1 MSRRYSK
8 GDLHIGFCIPQKNL
22 KELIEVL
29 KILEKMGAKQD
40 GGGTNEL
47 NQCFLFYVKDT
58 KNNMDKIKK
67 LKDKYKKIIIV
78 SVDKAE
84 I

>member
-1 MSRRYSK
+1 
-8 GDLHIGFCIPQKNL
+8 
-22 KELIEVL
+22 
-29 KILEKMGAKQD
+29 MGAKQD

-67 LKDKYKKIIIV
+67 LKDKYKKIIVV
-78 SVDKAE
+78 SVNKVE